1 MLSALILAVVVGQAP
16 QAQWYPINNRPG
28 WEGYGVPNGDEL
40 LPQKW
45 RKISDREK
53 EWVLEWKEVEA
64 KQKPEPA
71 SREPAPVAAAAPL
84 PEPVFAQPDSTV
96 VPQLDPYGFTDWLNQ
111 TRAAYGLSAVGYDP
125 NLASWAA
132 MNNNQQASYGL
143 GHFVM
148 GPARRQNAAATGYFP
163 GSAWMSSPGHRSALL
178 DPTIRWIG
186 IAAYGAYWTFNAN

>member
-1 MLSALILAVVVGQAP
+1 MLSALILAVVVGQTP
-16 QAQWYPINNRPG
+16 QAQWYPISNRPG

-64 KQKPEPA
+64 KKKPEPA
-71 SREPAPVAAAAPL
+71 PREPAPVTAAVTTAT
-84 PEPVFAQPDSTV
+84 AQPASNV
-96 VPQLDPYGFTDWLNQ
+96 VPVGDPYGFLNWLNN

-125 NLASWAA
+125 NLSSWAE
-132 MNNNQQASYGL
+132 MNNSHQSAYGI

-148 GPARRQNAAATGYFP
+148 GPARRQNAAMGAYP
-163 GSAWMSSPGHRSALL
+163 GIESMWMASPLHRAALL
-178 DPTIRWIG
+178 DPSIRWIG
-186 IAAYGAYWTFNAN
+186 IAVSGYWWTFNAN

>member
-1 MLSALILAVVVGQAP
+1 MLSALILAVVIGQTP
-16 QAQWYPINNRPG
+16 QAQWYPISNRPG

-64 KQKPEPA
+64 KKKPEPA
-71 SREPAPVAAAAPL
+71 PREPAPVTAAVTTAT
-84 PEPVFAQPDSTV
+84 AQPASNV
-96 VPQLDPYGFTDWLNQ
+96 VPVGDPYGFLNWLNS

-125 NLASWAA
+125 NLSSWAA
-132 MNNNQQASYGL
+132 INNSYQTSYGI
-143 GHFVM
+143 GHYIS
-148 GPARRQNAAATGYFP
+148 GPARRQNSAMGGFP
-163 GSAWMSSPGHRSALL
+163 GIESMWMNSPGHRAALL

-186 IAAYGAYWTFNAN
+186 IAASGYWWTFNAN